1 MKQFVYILAV
11 FVFIAGCAST
21 GNQTL
26 KEETESSVS
35 AKIINN
41 VTTQAEIKAM
51 FGSPYETTFTDGGL
65 EIWKYQLDDLKA
77 DAINYV
83 PIVNWFGSS
92 MSGTRKELVIL
103 FNDDGTVKRNS
114 MAQNYKLSSN
124 SNQRFEGYTQ
134 KQILKE
140 EQSQ

>member
-1 MKQFVYILAV
+1 MKNSILFCV
-11 FVFIAGCAST
+11 LVLFIASCAST

-26 KEETESSVS
+26 KSETESSVA
-35 AKIINN
+35 AKIVNN

-51 FGSPYETTFTDGGL
+51 FGSPYQTTYTDGGL

-83 PIVNWFGSS
+83 PIVNFFGSS
-92 MSGTRKELVIL
+92 YSGTRKELVIL

-114 MAQNYKLSSN
+114 MAESDVKTKSGLFN
-124 SNQRFEGYTQ
+124 
-134 KQILKE
+134 
-140 EQSQ
+140 

>member
-1 MKQFVYILAV
+1 MFLAV
-11 FVFIAGCAST
+11 AVGCATQSG

-26 KEETESSVS
+26 KNETESSVT

-41 VTTQAEIKAM
+41 VTTQAEIRAM
-51 FGSPYETTFTDGGL
+51 FGSPYETTFTDGGM
-65 EIWKYQLDDLKA
+65 EIWKFRLDDLRA

-92 MSGTRKELVIL
+92 YSGTRKELVLL

-114 MAQNYKLSSN
+114 MSESDVQNKAGLMN
-124 SNQRFEGYTQ
+124 
-134 KQILKE
+134 
-140 EQSQ
+140 

>member
-1 MKQFVYILAV
+1 MKQLFYFLVI
-11 FVFIAGCAST
+11 FIFIAGCAST

-26 KEETESSVS
+26 KEETEASVS

-51 FGSPYETTFTDGGL
+51 FGSPYQTTYTDGGL
-65 EIWKYQLDDLKA
+65 EIWKYQLDNLRA

-83 PIVNWFGSS
+83 PIVNFFGSS

-114 MAQNYKLSSN
+114 MAESAVSTKSGLFN
-124 SNQRFEGYTQ
+124 
-134 KQILKE
+134 
-140 EQSQ
+140 

>member
-1 MKQFVYILAV
+1 MKNSILLFTLIIFV
-11 FVFIAGCAST
+11 AGCAST

-26 KEETESSVS
+26 KEETESSV
-35 AKIINN
+35 ATKIINN

-83 PIVNWFGSS
+83 PIVNWFGTSF
-92 MSGTRKELVIL
+92 SGTRKELVIL

-114 MAQNYKLSSN
+114 MSESDVQNKSGLFN
-124 SNQRFEGYTQ
+124 W
-134 KQILKE
+134 
-140 EQSQ
+140 